1 MRPSSDLRPSD
12 PRVEGTKQ
20 GGERTK
26 QVGLSPKRK
35 KQGMVDEK
43 SDNFCGGLFVAI
55 VEVWKVNFGVKF
67 LCNQS
72 PDLK

>member
-1 MRPSSDLRPSD
+1 MFGS
-12 PRVEGTKQ
+12 Q
-20 GGERTK
+20 
-26 QVGLSPKRK
+26 QK